1 MASQDPQVDTDV
13 STEVSAEVSADKIVP
28 APAAAGAA
36 RLGISGRLAAAFQAN
51 ALTPLLALV
60 ALLLGLF
67 AVLVTPRE
75 EEPQINVTMASVI
88 IPFPGAASADVQNL
102 VARPAEQVLGQIAGI
117 EHTYSVSRPGVAMVT
132 VQFKVG
138 VPRTEA
144 LVRLY
149 DVLNANQD
157 WLPQGL
163 GALPPIVRPM
173 GIDDVPVVA
182 LTLWSDDAASA
193 LELERVA
200 HTMEA
205 ELKRV
210 PGVREVRTLGGPGR
224 VVRVD
229 VDPSRLRER
238 GVDLLRL
245 QQTLAAAN
253 LGMPSGSVVDDQQR
267 GRMLSVQTGEFL
279 RDAQDV
285 GQVVVG
291 VHKGRPVYLHEVARV
306 EAAAAQ
312 PQRYVWYTPGAAALA
327 DPAGRKGVEAVAP
340 ARAATAGSVY
350 PAVTIAVTK
359 KPGENA
365 VDVAQA
371 VRARADAMHDTVIPE
386 GVHATVTRDYGATA
400 AEKAN
405 KLIQKLAFATGS
417 VILLVGLALGRREA
431 VIVGAAVILTLTAT
445 LFASWAWGFTL
456 NRVSLF
462 ALIFSIGILVDDAIV
477 VVENIHRHQQLEPGK
492 PLLAI
497 IPGAVDEVGGPT
509 ILATLTV
516 IAALLPM
523 AFVSGL
529 MGPYMSP
536 IPINSSL
543 GMAISLAIAFTV
555 TPWLAVKLMK
565 SHAPAAT
572 DAEGHAAPTG
582 LAAKLPRLF
591 EALLRPLLDS
601 AAKRWVLLAAVLA
614 AVLMSVSLAT
624 IPNSRLGVVLKMLPF
639 DNKSEFQLVLEMPA
653 GTPLEDTAAAL
664 HELGAHLARQPEV
677 LDLQGYAGT
686 ASPITFNGLVRQYNL
701 RADAEQGD
709 LQVNL
714 VDKAHRHEQSHAIAQ
729 RLRPALDEIA
739 ARHGGKL
746 KVVEVPPG
754 PPVQSPLVAEV
765 YGPDEAG
772 RQQLAQ
778 RLEAA
783 FHATPDIAAIDSSL
797 RADAPRAFLRVQR
810 QRAESLGIPV
820 AQVAQT
826 VHAALSGAD
835 AAWLHDGHS
844 KYPVPV
850 RIQLPRQAQTGLAA
864 LLALPM
870 RAADGRMVPLSELVR
885 VEQGVIDKPLFT
897 KDLQGVSYVFGDIG
911 RRAQGAAIPDSPLYG
926 LFAIRGKLAE
936 VALPGSGEVGEYWI
950 RQPEDPFRQ
959 YAVKWDGESQITYE
973 TFRDMGAAYGVG
985 LILIYLLVVA
995 QFRSYLTPVVI
1006 MAPIPLTIIGVM
1018 PGHALLGAPFT
1029 ATSMIGMIALAG
1041 IIVRNSILLV
1051 DFIELQ
1057 LARGMDFKD
1066 AVVQS
1071 AAVRAQPIALT
1082 GLAAMIG
1089 AAFILDDPI
1098 FNGLAI
1104 SLLFGIAVSTL
1115 LTLVV
1120 IPVLYYALVRRRI
1133 EAAPAALPPAD
1144 SPTPPTATQGVSS

>member
-1 MASQDPQVDTDV
+1 MSQGPNADAS
-13 STEVSAEVSADKIVP
+13 
-28 APAAAGAA
+28 GM
-36 RLGISGRLAAAFQAN
+36 LGVSGRLAAAFQQN

-75 EEPQINVTMASVI
+75 EEPQINVTMANVL
-88 IPFPGAASADVQNL
+88 IPFPGASAADVQNM

-117 EHTYSVSRPGVAMVT
+117 EHTYSVARPGVAVMT

-157 WLPQGL
+157 WLPAGL
-163 GALPPIVRPM
+163 GTLPPIVKPK
-173 GIDDVPVVA
+173 GIDDVPVLAV
-182 LTLWSDDAASA
+182 TLWSREGAAAS
-193 LELERVA
+193 ELERVA
-200 HTMEA
+200 HTLEA

-210 PGVREVRTLGGPGR
+210 PGAREVQTIGGPGR
-224 VVRVD
+224 VVQVNLE
-229 VDPSRLRER
+229 PARLRER
-238 GVDLLRL
+238 GVDVVRL
-245 QQTLAAAN
+245 KQTLAAAN
-253 LGMPSGSVVDDQQR
+253 FGMPAGSVADGGS
-267 GRMLSVQTGEFL
+267 GRMLAIETGEFL
-279 RDAQDV
+279 RDADEV
-285 GQVVVG
+285 GNLVVG
-291 VHKGRPVYLHEVARV
+291 VNAGKPVYLREVAQIV
-306 EAAAAQ
+306 PGAAQ
-312 PQRYVWYTPGAAALA
+312 PTRYVWYTPGAAAA
-327 DPAGRKGVEAVAP
+327 TTDPAAD
-340 ARAATAGSVY
+340 AASAGAGQVY
-350 PAVTIAVTK
+350 PAVTLTVTK

-365 VDVAQA
+365 VDVA
-371 VRARADAMHDTVIPE
+371 RAARDRVEAARNTVLPA
-386 GVHATVTRDYGATA
+386 GVEASITRNYGETA

-431 VIVGAAVILTLTAT
+431 VIVGTAVILTLTAT

-477 VVENIHRHQQLEPGK
+477 VVENIHRHQQLEPHR
-492 PLLAI
+492 PLREI
-497 IPGAVDEVGGPT
+497 IPVAVDEVGGPT

-543 GMAISLAIAFTV
+543 GMALSLAIAFTV
-555 TPWLAVKLMK
+555 TPWLALKLMK
-565 SHAPAAT
+565 SHGQ
-572 DAEGHAAPTG
+572 GHAHVAAGG
-582 LAAKLPRLF
+582 LAAKLPAVFTR
-591 EALLRPLLDS
+591 LLRPLLDS
-601 AAKRWVLLAAVLA
+601 AARRWALLAGILA
-614 AVLMSVSLAT
+614 SLAVSMALALV
-624 IPNSRLGVVLKMLPF
+624 PNSAIGVVLKMLPF
-639 DNKSEFQLVLEMPA
+639 DNKSEFQLVVDMPA

-664 HELGAHLARQPEV
+664 HDLGAFLARQPEV

-686 ASPITFNGLVRQYNL
+686 ASPITFNGLVRQYYL

-714 VDKAHRHEQSHAIAQ
+714 VDKKHRAEQSHAIAQ
-729 RLRPALDEIA
+729 RLRPDLEKIA
-739 ARHGGKL
+739 ARHGAKL

-754 PPVQSPLVAEV
+754 PPVMSPLVAEV
-765 YGPDEAG
+765 YGPDERG
-772 RQQLAQ
+772 RQQVAQ

-783 FHATPDIAAIDSSL
+783 FRATPDIAAVDSTVV
-797 RADAPRAFLRVQR
+797 ADAPRAFLRVQR

-820 AQVAQT
+820 AVVAQT
-826 VHAALSGAD
+826 VQGALSGSD

-850 RIQLPRQAQTGLAA
+850 RLQLPREAQVGLDAV
-864 LLALPM
+864 LSLPL
-870 RAADGRMVPLSELVR
+870 RAGNGQLVPLSELVR
-885 VEQGVIDKPLFT
+885 VERGVIDKPLYT
-897 KDLQGVSYVFGDIG
+897 KDLQHVSYVFGDVG
-911 RRAQGAAIPDSPLYG
+911 RGARPQVPDSPLYG
-926 LFAIRGKLAE
+926 LFAIRAQLPQ
-936 VALPGSGEVGEYWI
+936 VALPNTGGLGEYWI
-950 RQPEDPFRQ
+950 QQPQDPYRR

-995 QFRSYLTPVVI
+995 QFKSYLTPLVI

-1018 PGHALLGAPFT
+1018 PGHALLGANFT

-1057 LARGMDFKD
+1057 LTRGADFKD
-1066 AVVQS
+1066 AVVES

-1089 AAFILDDPI
+1089 AFFILDDPI

-1104 SLLFGIAVSTL
+1104 SLIFGIAVSTL

-1120 IPVLYYALVRRRI
+1120 IPVLYYALFRRRRQTPV
-1133 EAAPAALPPAD
+1133 PAR
-1144 SPTPPTATQGVSS
+1144 